1 MTHSKT
7 KWIALVVALAA
18 VMMLSACKKK
28 VAPAPPPPPPPPPPA
43 PTATLSASPATI
55 EKGQS
60 TTLTWQTSNATEVT
74 IEGIGPVQP
83 SGSQSVSPADSTTY
97 RLLAKGPGGT
107 QDATTRV
114 TVTQPP
120 PPPPPPPAPSDE
132 ELFNKEIKDIQ
143 FDYDKYD
150 VRADQQAILQAN
162 AQWLAAHPNVKFTV
176 EGHCDE
182 RGSTEYNL
190 ALGDN
195 RASSV
200 KQGLIQAGV
209 SADRIKTIS
218 YGKEKPVCTEQ
229 NEACWAKNR
238 RAHLAYGQ

>member
-7 KWIALVVALAA
+7 KWIALIVALTA

-28 VAPAPPPPPPPPPPA
+28 VAPPPPPPPPPPA
-43 PTATLSASPATI
+43 AAPTATISASPATI

-60 TTLTWQTSNATEVT
+60 TTLTWQTSNATDVT
-74 IEGIGPVQP
+74 IEGVGAVQP
-83 SGSQSVSPADSTTY
+83 SGSKSVSPADSTTY
-97 RLLAKGPGGT
+97 RLVAKGPGGT

-114 TVTQPP
+114 TVTVP

-150 VRADQQAILQAN
+150 VRADQQPTLQAD
-162 AQWLAAHPNVKFTV
+162 AQWLAAHPNVQFTV
-176 EGHCDE
+176 EGNCDE

-200 KQGLIQAGV
+200 KKALVEAGV

-229 NEACWAKNR
+229 NEACWARNR
-238 RAHLAYGQ
+238 RAHLAYGK